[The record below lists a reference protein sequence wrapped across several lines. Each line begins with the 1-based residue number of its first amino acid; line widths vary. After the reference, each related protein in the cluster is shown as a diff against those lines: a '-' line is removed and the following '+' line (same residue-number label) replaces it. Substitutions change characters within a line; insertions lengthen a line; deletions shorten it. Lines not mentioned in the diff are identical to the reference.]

1 MNNHM
6 TIVGLGEVLWDVF
19 PDGIRPGGAPAN
31 VAFHAQQLGNRGII
45 TSRVGSDERGTAL
58 TEWLA
63 GKGLN
68 TSYIQTDTT
77 HPTGTVAIHFIGE
90 EPYYTITSDVA
101 WDYLAFTTEWQTL
114 AQNTDAVCF
123 ATLAQ
128 RTPDSAHT
136 IRRFLSEMPTKS
148 LRVMDINMR
157 PPFFGKE
164 VLEISFPLTDVVK
177 LNVDEKAAICR
188 LFDLEDPY
196 AWLFREFD
204 IRWICQTHG
213 KDGAELIS
221 PQERWRVRGETV
233 DATQG
238 DAVGV
243 GDAFLA
249 ALTTALLRKDTPE
262 TALQFANRYA
272 AKVVTFKGAMPVFDP

>member
-19 PDGIRPGGAPAN
+19 PDERRPGGAPAN

-45 TSRVGSDERGTAL
+45 ASRVGNDEEGTAL
-58 TEWLA
+58 TKWLA

-68 TSYIQTDTT
+68 THYIQTDTT
-77 HPTGTVAIHFIGE
+77 YPTGTVPIHFIKE
-90 EPYYTITSDVA
+90 EPHYTITPNVA
-101 WDYLAFTTEWQTL
+101 WDYLAFTAEWQAL

-128 RTPDSAHT
+128 RTPTSADT

-148 LRVMDINMR
+148 LRVMDVNMR
-157 PPFFGKE
+157 LPFFGKE
-164 VLEISFPLTDVVK
+164 VLEISFPLADVVK
-177 LNVDEKAAICR
+177 LNIDEKEAICR

-204 IRWICQTHG
+204 IQWICQTHG

-221 PQERWRVRGETV
+221 PQARWRVHGEAV
-233 DATQG
+233 DASQG

-249 ALTTALLRKDTPE
+249 ALTTALLRKDIPE
-262 TALQFANRYA
+262 TALHFANRYA